1 MPLHHHEL
9 VTRGTQPQSCR
20 RMDGVIDAA
29 VPRYEAAE
37 HLAVRRIHDGIC
49 CEARDVA
56 LKERD
61 ALFLFRKC
69 ECIDRRFLL
78 RLCRQELLFEL
89 EISFGKVPARIPDI
103 HEAAQE
109 IAARARVHRNRLRL
123 GAVFWKDIQQI
134 RNQLLDTC
142 FFFHHAAPFI
152 LYRS

>member
-1 MPLHHHEL
+1 MPRH
-9 VTRGTQPQSCR
+9 
-20 RMDGVIDAA
+20 
-29 VPRYEAAE
+29 EAAE

-49 CEARDVA
+49 RKPRDVS

-61 ALFLFRKC
+61 AGLFFGKREHIDGLF
-69 ECIDRRFLL
+69 FP
-78 RLCRQELLFEL
+78 RLDRQELLFES
-89 EISFGKVPARIPDI
+89 EIRFGKFPARIPDI

-109 IAARARVHRNRLRL
+109 IASRGRVHRNRLRL